1 MFQIIALLT
10 YLINFEGSRRFSSGK
25 AAALWDFES
34 LGAPIQG
41 YPKLKGR
48 HDSARIRSKGTLK
61 NLLL

>member
-34 LGAPIQG
+34 LGA
-41 YPKLKGR
+41 
-48 HDSARIRSKGTLK
+48 RSRDILG
-61 NLLL
+61 